1 MAERMLLPVVGRWL
15 LSSEWR
21 AYPGRAF
28 SAVLAIALGVA
39 LGFAVHLI
47 NASALGEFDKAVHAV
62 SGAAD
67 FSVRSSSPFGF
78 DEMLYP
84 RVAKLSHVSVSPVV
98 SLPGIVGGKTP
109 VTLEGIDLLRPA
121 PPGQSAGAVDSGG
134 FGRLLTGESIYL
146 SSDAMVSAGYKVGD
160 TVTLVANGHT
170 VSVRIAG
177 SLPGGANDG
186 AHAVMDIGAAQWRF
200 GTLGRLQRLD
210 VHLAAGADV
219 TKAKQAVRAVL
230 PADAI
235 LADAASDV
243 VRNDGLS
250 AAYRVNLDM
259 LALIAL
265 LTGGFLVYSAQSL
278 SVARRRPQL
287 ALLRVLG
294 MARKTLLG
302 QVLAEAL
309 ALGVIGAASGIGLGL
324 GLAQLALRVLGGDLG
339 GGYFHGQAPQLVF
352 APWPALV
359 FGLLGI
365 AAAVLGSMVPALAA
379 SRISPGIAIKNAGDA
394 VDPRVRARVL
404 PAIVLL
410 AGALVASLLP
420 AVGGIALFG
429 YVAMAL
435 LLAGGVMLMPWLA
448 RALVSPLRR
457 VPSRSVAFRLAT
469 ARLWGAPSQA
479 SVALAGVLASTALT
493 VAMAVM
499 VTSFRGSV
507 EHWLG
512 DVLQA
517 DVYLLADG
525 GAGGGFDAT
534 MQARL
539 RAVPGVAWLGTLKET
554 PLQFDERRPAV
565 TLVARTLNGPG
576 GRLSLIGPQV
586 AAGPKALPV
595 WISEPASRI
604 YRWQP
609 GDTITLPLPGSPRAT
624 VVGIWRDYARQQGA
638 IVIDEAAYTRLTGDR
653 TRSGVS
659 VMVSPGTSVDEV
671 ATGLRA
677 VVRASG
683 GTATISSPRDIR
695 AKALQAFDRSFL
707 ITYLLEGIAVCVGL
721 AGVAATIGAQVLS
734 RIREFGMLRHV
745 GALRGDLARMLM
757 IEGTLLGLVGG
768 VAGVALGLAMSQV
781 LIHVVNPQS
790 FHWTMDT
797 LLPWPL
803 LIGVIG
809 SLAVATAGT
818 AVVVGRGVLSTDAV
832 RAVRE
837 DW

>member
-1 MAERMLLPVVGRWL
+1 MAERRLLPVVGRWL
-15 LSSEWR
+15 LGSEWR

-47 NASALGEFDKAVHAV
+47 NASALGEFDKAVHSV

-67 FSVRSSSPFGF
+67 FTVRSASPFGF

-84 RVAKLSHVSVSPVV
+84 RVARVAGVSVSPVV
-98 SLPGIVGGKTP
+98 TLSGVIDGKTP
-109 VTLEGIDLLRPA
+109 VTIQGVDLLRPA
-121 PPGQSAGAVDSGG
+121 PPGQSAGAVDGGG
-134 FGRLLTGESIYL
+134 FGRLLTGESILL
-146 SSDAMVSAGYKVGD
+146 SSRVMASAGHKVGD
-160 TVTLVANGHT
+160 TVTLGANGHALP
-170 VSVRIAG
+170 VRIAG
-177 SLPGGANDG
+177 SLPDG
-186 AHAVMDIGAAQWRF
+186 ADDSAVMDIGATQWRF
-200 GTLGRLQRLD
+200 GSLGRLQRLD
-210 VHLAAGADV
+210 VHLAAGADAAV
-219 TKAKQAVRAVL
+219 ARRAVRALL
-230 PADAI
+230 PADAMV
-235 LADAASDV
+235 ADASSDV

-278 SVARRRPQL
+278 SVARRRAQL

-294 MARKTLLG
+294 MARNTLLS
-302 QVLAEAL
+302 QILAEAL
-309 ALGVIGAASGIGLGL
+309 ALGIIGAAVGIALGL
-324 GLAQLALRVLGGDLG
+324 GLAQLALRLLGGDLG

-359 FGLLGI
+359 FAALGV

-379 SRISPGIAIKNAGDA
+379 ARIAPGIAIKNAGDA
-394 VDPRVRARVL
+394 VDPRARARVL
-404 PAIVLL
+404 PAAVLL
-410 AGALVASLLP
+410 AAALAASLLP

-429 YVAMAL
+429 YIAMAL

-457 VPSRSVAFRLAT
+457 LPSRSVAFRLAA

-507 EHWLG
+507 ERWLG

-517 DVYLLADG
+517 DIYLLADSG
-525 GAGGGFDAT
+525 SGGGFDAAT
-534 MQARL
+534 QARL
-539 RAVPGVAWLGTLKET
+539 RDVPGVAWLGTLKET

-565 TLVARTLNGPG
+565 TLVARTLRGPG
-576 GRLSLIGPQV
+576 ARLSLIGPETT
-586 AAGPKALPV
+586 AAPGTLPV
-595 WISEPASRI
+595 WVSEPASRI
-604 YRWQP
+604 YHWQP
-609 GDTITLPLPGSPRAT
+609 GETITLPLPQSPRAT

-638 IVIDEAAYTRLTGDR
+638 IVMDEATYTRLTGDR

-659 VMVSPGTSVDEV
+659 VLVAPGARVDEV
-671 ATGLRA
+671 TDSLRTA
-677 VVRASG
+677 IRASG
-683 GTATISSPRDIR
+683 ASATISRPRDIR
-695 AKALQAFDRSFL
+695 AKALEAFDRSFL

-803 LIGVIG
+803 LLGVIA
-809 SLAVATAGT
+809 SLAIATAGT
-818 AVVVGRGVLSTDAV
+818 AVVVGRGVLSMDAV

>member
-1 MAERMLLPVVGRWL
+1 MAERRLLPVVGRWL
-15 LSSEWR
+15 LASEWR
-21 AYPGRAF
+21 AYPGRVL

-47 NASALGEFDKAVHAV
+47 NASALGEFDKVVHSV

-67 FSVRSSSPFGF
+67 FTVRSSSPFGF
-78 DEMLYP
+78 DEALYP
-84 RVAKLSHVSVSPVV
+84 RVARLPGLSVAPVV
-98 SLPGIVGGKTP
+98 VLPALVEGTMP
-109 VTLEGIDLLRPA
+109 VSLEGADLLRAAPA
-121 PPGQSAGAVDSGG
+121 GQVAG
-134 FGRLLTGESIYL
+134 TGESATFEGLLSGRSIYL
-146 SSDAMVSAGYKVGD
+146 SEQALASTGRKTGD
-160 TVTLVANGHT
+160 TVMLSANGHR
-170 VSVRIAG
+170 VSVHVAG
-177 SLPGGANDG
+177 SLPSGGDPR
-186 AHAVMDIGAAQWRF
+186 AVMDIAAAQWRF
-200 GTLGRLQRLD
+200 GSLGRLQRLD
-210 VHLAAGADV
+210 VHLAPGIDV
-219 TKAKQAVRAVL
+219 ATAARSVRAVL

-235 LADAASDV
+235 VADAASDV
-243 VRNDGLS
+243 ARNDGLS

-278 SVARRRPQL
+278 SVARRRPQF

-294 MARKTLLG
+294 MAGDTLLS
-302 QVLAEAL
+302 QILAEAL
-309 ALGVIGAASGIGLGL
+309 ALGVVGAGAGIALGL
-324 GLAQLALRVLGGDLG
+324 GLAALALKLLGGDLG

-359 FGLLGI
+359 FATLGV
-365 AAAVLGSMVPALAA
+365 AAAVLGSMVPALTAA
-379 SRISPGIAIKNAGDA
+379 RVSPGVAIKNTGDA
-394 VDPRVRARVL
+394 VDPRVRARPW
-404 PAIVLL
+404 PAAVLL
-410 AGALVASLLP
+410 AAAFAASLLP

-429 YVAMAL
+429 YIAMAL
-435 LLAGGVMLMPWLA
+435 LLAGGVLLMPWLA
-448 RALVSPLRR
+448 RALVAPLRHVR
-457 VPSRSVAFRLAT
+457 TRSVPFRLAA

-517 DVYLLADG
+517 DLYVLADG
-525 GAGGGFDAT
+525 DGFDAST
-534 MQARL
+534 QARL
-539 RAVPGVAWLGTLKET
+539 RAVPGVGWMGVLKET
-554 PLQFDERRPAV
+554 PLQFDARRPAV
-565 TLVARTLNGPG
+565 TLVARTLDGPG
-576 GRLSLIGPQV
+576 ARLSLLGKQHEVP
-586 AAGPKALPV
+586 AGTLPV
-595 WISEPASRI
+595 WVSEPASRI
-604 YRWQP
+604 YHWQP
-609 GDTITLPLPGSPRAT
+609 GSMLALPLPGSPKAM
-624 VVGIWRDYARQQGA
+624 VAGIWRDYARQQGA
-638 IVIDEAAYTRLTGDR
+638 IVIDERAYTRLTGDR
-653 TRSGVS
+653 RRGGVS
-659 VMVSPGTSVDEV
+659 VLVRPGASLESVT
-671 ATGLRA
+671 AGLRDAMGKDHAAA
-677 VVRASG
+677 VVSR
-683 GTATISSPRDIR
+683 PQDIR
-695 AKALQAFDRSFL
+695 RKALEAFDRSFL

-745 GALRGDLARMLM
+745 GALRGDLARMLS
-757 IEGTLLGLVGG
+757 IEGALLGLIGG

-797 LLPWPL
+797 MLPWPL
-803 LIGVIG
+803 LVGVVVG
-809 SLAVATAGT
+809 LAVATSGT